1 MKEEI
6 LKVLTI
12 FLPLG
17 LVVATLLDKPN
28 AGCVVFTIGFI
39 ATLEL
44 IDNRRK

>member
-1 MKEEI
+1 MKEQI
-6 LKVLTI
+6 TNVLTS

-17 LVVATLLDKPN
+17 LVVATILDKPN

-44 IDNRRK
+44 IANKKK